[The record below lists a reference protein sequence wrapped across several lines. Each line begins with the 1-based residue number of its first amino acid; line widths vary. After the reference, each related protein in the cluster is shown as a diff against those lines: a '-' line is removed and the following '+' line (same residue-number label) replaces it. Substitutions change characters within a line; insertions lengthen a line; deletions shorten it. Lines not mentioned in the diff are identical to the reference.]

1 MNEISLRVN
10 KKNMQKNNK
19 KPLTNEKNCIT
30 IGTTFQKE
38 QRRGREE

>member
-1 MNEISLRVN
+1 
-10 KKNMQKNNK
+10 
-19 KPLTNEKNCIT
+19 LTNEKNGIT